1 MNQVMEKVNK
11 GVEESKEIIGKMQS
25 LISKGEKLNT
35 YLTICEKSFK
45 ENKLREMG
53 GIKELV
59 LELNNCVEIYARSNN
74 PYADE
79 SFLSIEKGL
88 VENIQNRNEDLK
100 IALQRVMIQESSKIP
115 ERKKEV
121 FIYICMVIFV
131 CLGYLVSEG
140 YKTA

>member
-1 MNQVMEKVNK
+1 
-11 GVEESKEIIGKMQS
+11 
-25 LISKGEKLNT
+25 
-35 YLTICEKSFK
+35 
-45 ENKLREMG
+45 MG

-131 CLGYLVSEG
+131 CLAWISHGV
-140 YKTA
+140 